1 MVGFKFMKQHVGP
14 QKQNAVALEE
24 RIVDLASEYRVGW
37 ATIHEIQDKRDRFEY
52 FFKKTSKIWRTIER
66 CWTQQN
72 FPKLRIVSTSGSS
85 KRVVTRQSQMKS
97 FGKKPTFLN
106 KEIWRKKILWPIKD
120 SWRNSRNGLGF
131 GCWGSLVWCRTS
143 KGLLYVFENKLSLLF
158 GEKTAIVLGK
168 QTSSWWERLQHS
180 FQKAE

>member
-1 MVGFKFMKQHVGP
+1 MLDRKNKMLSLLKSGLLTWLLSTGSAGQPFMKSKIKGTG
-14 QKQNAVALEE
+14 LS
-24 RIVDLASEYRVGW
+24 I
-37 ATIHEIQDKRDRFEY
+37 

-66 CWTQQN
+66 RWTQQN

-131 GCWGSLVWCRTS
+131 GCWGSLVWCRIS